1 MFTGLIE
8 ALGTVE
14 QLTSGDVGHHLQ
26 LTSTLSSQLSSG
38 DSLSVN
44 GVCLT
49 ATSIDGNIMYAE
61 VSPETSSVTTLGSLT
76 RGKLVNLER
85 PLRANGLV
93 GGHFVQG
100 HVDAIGT
107 VGSIRKDK
115 DFHWVSIS
123 FPADL
128 RTYLVSRG
136 SIAVDGVSLTIINL
150 DVSQFEVQ
158 VVPYT
163 WEHTTFKT
171 YRSGESVNL
180 ECDILGKYVV
190 HAMEL
195 GRLGKTQQSDK
206 GR

>member
-8 ALGTVE
+8 ALGTID
-14 QLTSGDVGHHLQ
+14 QLTLGDVGHHLQ
-26 LTSTLSSQLSSG
+26 LNSTLCSHLSSG

-49 ATSIDGNIMYAE
+49 ATRIDGDTMYAE
-61 VSPETSSVTTLGSLT
+61 VSPETSSVTTIGSLT
-76 RGKLVNLER
+76 PGKLVNLER
-85 PLRANGLV
+85 PLRANGLI

-107 VGSIRKDK
+107 VGSIRKDE

-123 FPADL
+123 YPVVL

-150 DVSQFEVQ
+150 DVSQFEIQ
-158 VVPYT
+158 LVPYT

-171 YRSGESVNL
+171 YRIGESVNL

-195 GRLGKTQQSDK
+195 GRLDK
-206 GR
+206 S